1 MVTMKMTAPV
11 DVPGVGGLQHHHGD
25 TGKGIHSAGTPKL
38 EAQTTAEDFEGDV
51 KVSSK
56 LPTVADLEKVADLPV
71 LDADGQSQPFK
82 NLYSGPQAAQ
92 RVLLIFVRHFFCGVS
107 ASLP

>member
-1 MVTMKMTAPV
+1 MKVTAPV
-11 DVPGVGGLQHHHGD
+11 DVPGVGGLQHRTSGTD
-25 TGKGIHSAGTPKL
+25 KDIRAAGTPNR

-56 LPTVADLEKVADLPV
+56 LPTVADLQKVADLPV

-82 NLYSGPQAAQ
+82 NLYSGSKAAQ

-107 ASLP
+107 GSRP